1 MLLFLTTHKSD
12 WLQMM
17 PMLTG
22 FRGDTLVEVD
32 LSANGILSSGGQG
45 LIDQVVGCG
54 KGFEVVHNPG
64 IGQLVLRKAAGG
76 TGPSHAE

>member
-1 MLLFLTTHKSD
+1 
-12 WLQMM
+12 M

-54 KGFEVVHNPG
+54 KGFEVAKGGAP
-64 IGQLVLRKAAGG
+64 GQLVLRKANI
-76 TGPSHAE
+76 SDSK